1 MQIQLPRDRTEKIIG
16 VFQYLS
22 GMFPEAI
29 QDMVAVNKKATEG
42 LTIEITPIKV
52 NRSRPQEN
60 YYRKYCAEFGRFC
73 GMTPD
78 EMHEELLCECFG
90 STEHATKFGI
100 KRRPAKRSSDLSRE
114 EYGQLVETL
123 CRVAA
128 EIGYYVPPAEEAR

>member
-78 EMHEELLCECFG
+78 EMHDELLCECFG

-100 KRRPAKRSSDLSRE
+100 KRRPSKRSSDLSRE